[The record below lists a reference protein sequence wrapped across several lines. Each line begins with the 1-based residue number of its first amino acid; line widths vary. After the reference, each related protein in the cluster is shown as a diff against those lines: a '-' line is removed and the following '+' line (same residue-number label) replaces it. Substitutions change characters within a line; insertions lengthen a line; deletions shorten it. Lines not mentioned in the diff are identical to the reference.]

1 MNGKAAPP
9 TNRKEQL
16 MTEELHVVRNQKDT
30 VFRMLFREKKELLEL
45 YNALNDSAHNSP
57 EDLEICTLENA
68 IYMNFKNDNSFLLD
82 SELNL
87 YEHQSTY
94 NPNMPLRDLIYIAK
108 QLEKFA
114 KDETIYSSAL
124 VKIPVPRF
132 VVFYNG
138 TDKQPDSQVLR
149 LSDAFEKKTAEPEL
163 ELKVLMLNINF
174 GHNKDLMEKCRTL
187 KEYARY
193 VYRVRKHARTM
204 RIEEAVELA
213 VTECIEEGVLADFLS
228 SQRAE
233 VIAVSIF
240 EYNEEEE
247 MRKIRASEYKSGKEE
262 GITQGITQGI
272 VRGTA
277 LGEAET
283 KISLIRKKSEK
294 GLDMDKIADI
304 LELDVSYVKKVL
316 DLLAENPDKNDR
328 QAAELFISQI

>member
-1 MNGKAAPP
+1 MK
-9 TNRKEQL
+9 
-16 MTEELHVVRNQKDT
+16 EELHVVRNQKDT

-138 TDKQPDSQVLR
+138 TDEQPDRKTLR

-174 GHNKDLMEKCRTL
+174 GHNKDLMEKCRIL
-187 KEYARY
+187 KEYAQY
-193 VYRVRKHARTM
+193 VDRLRKHARTM
-204 RIEEAVELA
+204 RIEEAVERA
-213 VTECIEEGVLADFLS
+213 VTECIKEGILSDFLS

-262 GITQGITQGI
+262 G
-272 VRGTA
+272 VV

-294 GLDMDKIADI
+294 GLDADKIADI
-304 LELDVSYVKKVL
+304 LELDICYVKKVF

>member
-1 MNGKAAPP
+1 MK
-9 TNRKEQL
+9 
-16 MTEELHVVRNQKDT
+16 EELHVVRNQKDT

-138 TDKQPDSQVLR
+138 TDEQPDRKTLR

-174 GHNKDLMEKCRTL
+174 GHNKDLMEKCRIL
-187 KEYARY
+187 KEYAQY
-193 VYRVRKHARTM
+193 VDRLRKHARTM
-204 RIEEAVELA
+204 RIEEAVERA
-213 VTECIEEGVLADFLS
+213 VTECIKEGILSDFLS

-262 GITQGITQGI
+262 GITQGIA
-272 VRGTA
+272 RGTA

-316 DLLAENPDKNDR
+316 DLLAEDPDKTDR
-328 QAAELFISQI
+328 QAAELFISQV